1 MMSLFALML
10 LLPSS
15 TVLASEGYGGG
26 GGSGGGGGG
35 GGGGAGGGG
44 GNNQPC
50 YTPLIPPATGF
61 SVSINGGAAT
71 TNAREVN
78 LSFNGGSDATRLA
91 VSNSPAFEA
100 SSLDTYVGSKSWTLS
115 EGEGTKMVFARFYNS
130 CGLTTQ
136 VVSAKIEYK
145 KVATDSEGRV
155 LGVSTTLIDELIAR
169 LRFGQRTADVVKLQ
183 DELKRLGFL
192 AKTFPSTGYFG
203 TTTLAAVNRY
213 KASLKNV
220 VKPST
225 DASIDTLIAQLR
237 FGMRSDAVRL
247 LQDKLKALGFFPRYI
262 RSTGYFGPITQE
274 AIRKYLAAHATK

>member
-10 LLPSS
+10 LLPGS

-26 GGSGGGGGG
+26 GGSGGGG

-145 KVATDSEGRV
+145 KVATDSDGRV
-155 LGVSTTLIDELIAR
+155 LGVSTTLVDELIAR
-169 LRFGQRTADVVKLQ
+169 LRYRQRSADVVKLQ
-183 DELKRLGFL
+183 NELKRLGFFPK
-192 AKTFPSTGYFG
+192 KT
-203 TTTLAAVNRY
+203 
-213 KASLKNV
+213 
-220 VKPST
+220 
-225 DASIDTLIAQLR
+225 
-237 FGMRSDAVRL
+237 
-247 LQDKLKALGFFPRYI
+247 
-262 RSTGYFGPITQE
+262 RSTGFYGVITRASVQ
-274 AIRKYLAAHATK
+274 RYLAAHATK